1 MPGASLLKLLYF
13 YFSMGNHISMLL
25 YVEERGGRELRLNFA
40 FGSRVEPESG
50 GVGEI
55 ASLEMKIEG

>member
-1 MPGASLLKLLYF
+1 
-13 YFSMGNHISMLL
+13 MLL

-55 ASLEMKIEG
+55 ASLEMKIEGWQALFTCITSIY